1 MLEIQIIS
9 LRGRTAAIVAGDTAI
24 LAEHVPDELVARVQA
39 KALYALQ
46 IQAGELPGPYTDA
59 GARALHPH
67 RRSGRS
73 TASATRAPG
82 ARPTAARRP
91 PSMNAPGASEEHRS
105 SGWR

>member
-39 KALYALQ
+39 KALYAPQ

-59 GARALHPH
+59 GAERYTHTAAAAAARPAPRERPEPGRPRRDAH
-67 RRSGRS
+67 RR
-73 TASATRAPG
+73 
-82 ARPTAARRP
+82 
-91 PSMNAPGASEEHRS
+91 
-105 SGWR
+105 